1 MPYSNTT
8 SFSMVSQ
15 GEEFAN
21 EVEEVLNM
29 RLYSGSVL
37 VVWKWTCDDTTCDDT
52 TMFTENSEESY
63 NNIIV
68 QDSDDEDNVSNEG
81 EAVDTVICM
90 ATAREHTITFKC
102 IGATRDQ
109 AWQQSLRAARDK
121 LEKGIVIP
129 VRLKPEPNN
138 VRDSKAIV
146 FECYLEGKWFC
157 IGYIVQELLD
167 EVHDVIKKGLIAR
180 VEFDWIK
187 YKTNWTY
194 SGPGYFAGISI
205 TKLGFWSDKVVAC
218 QSGK

>member
-1 MPYSNTT
+1 MTTKSIASYTMKLLLLADTVPYSNTT

-81 EAVDTVICM
+81 EAVDTVIIM
-90 ATAREHTITFKC
+90 
-102 IGATRDQ
+102 
-109 AWQQSLRAARDK
+109 
-121 LEKGIVIP
+121 
-129 VRLKPEPNN
+129 
-138 VRDSKAIV
+138 
-146 FECYLEGKWFC
+146 Y
-157 IGYIVQELLD
+157 GYCS
-167 EVHDVIKKGLIAR
+167 G
-180 VEFDWIK
+180 
-187 YKTNWTY
+187 TY
-194 SGPGYFAGISI
+194 HH
-205 TKLGFWSDKVVAC
+205 L
-218 QSGK
+218 